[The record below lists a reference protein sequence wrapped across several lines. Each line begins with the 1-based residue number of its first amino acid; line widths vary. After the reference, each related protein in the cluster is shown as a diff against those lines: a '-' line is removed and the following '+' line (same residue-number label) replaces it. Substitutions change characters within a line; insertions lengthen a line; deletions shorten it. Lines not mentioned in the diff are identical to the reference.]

1 VARVLVLHGPNLQ
14 LLGTREPTIYGSTT
28 LPELDEHLRKVGAE
42 LGLEV
47 ECLQSN
53 HEGVLLDAIA
63 NARGRCDALILNAG
77 AYTHTSIALRDALSA
92 VEIPAYEVHLSNIF
106 ARESFRHHS
115 HLSGVCVAV
124 ISGLGPY
131 SYEAALRAIALR
143 PPRGN
148 AP

>member
-1 VARVLVLHGPNLQ
+1 LVLHGPNLQ
-14 LLGTREPTIYGSTT
+14 LLGPREPAIYGSTS
-28 LPELDEHLRKVGAE
+28 LPEIDAHLQSLGAE

-47 ECLQSN
+47 ECFQSN
-53 HEGVLLDAIA
+53 HEGALLDAIA
-63 NARGRCDALILNAG
+63 GARGRCEAIILNAG

-92 VEIPAYEVHLSNIF
+92 VGIPAYEVHLSNIF

-115 HLSGVCVAV
+115 HLSAVCVAV

-131 SYEAALRAIALR
+131 SYEAALRAIAR
-143 PPRGN
+143 RSPRGN